1 MVGANGRSIAHR
13 DACEGF
19 KSCVL
24 EGCTEGNKVRRAGAH
39 NSLPDED
46 PIQTHEWELSVQEVV
61 EQQGAQR
68 AERLLHSAI
77 AAGAEAGIDIDTTTT
92 PYLNTIAPDMQG
104 SYPGD
109 LEMEKRLHT
118 INRWNAMMMVTR
130 ANKYVDGIGGHIST
144 YASASHLWEV
154 GLNHFYR
161 GKDGEGWGDHVYW
174 QGHASPGI
182 YARAWLEGRLS
193 DENIHNF
200 RQEIGGAGL
209 SSYPHPRLMPDFWE
223 YPSVSMGLGAMTAI
237 HQARFNRYLH
247 HRGLADTTLSR
258 VWYTMGDGESDEP
271 ESLSELALAAREGL
285 DNIVMTMNCNLQ
297 RLDGP
302 VRGNSKIVQE
312 LEGRFRGAGWNVI
325 KVLWGSSWDALF
337 AKDTSGTLAKR
348 LAELVDGDEQR
359 LFTAEGAVIRKE
371 LFAGDELTA
380 LVADYSDEELEALTE
395 DLGGHDFLKIHAAYA
410 AACAHKGQPTVIL
423 ARTIKGY
430 GLGPAFAGRNT
441 THQRKKAD
449 ENDLRLIRDAMG
461 LDFSDED
468 LEKLPFI
475 HPNDVPDVV
484 AYAKN
489 RRAAMMGPM
498 PERRVPEM
506 ALTLPEA
513 SVYAEFD
520 DGTKGSSQVSTTM
533 AFVRLMRGLMKT
545 KEFGERV
552 VPLIPDEARTFGM
565 DPLFAEFG
573 IYHPEGQ
580 LYKPVD
586 HKVLMKYKESAK
598 GQILEE
604 GINEAGALS
613 SFIAA
618 ATSYATQGSPTI
630 PFYIFYSMFGFQRVA
645 DLIWSAADSRA
656 RGFLIGAT
664 SGRTTL
670 NGEGLQHQDGHSLL
684 MAHSNPAVRAYDP
697 AFAFELSTI
706 IKQGIVDM
714 CENNSDVIYYLAVYN
729 ENYPMPAKPKD
740 CEEGILKGLY
750 KLRDAPAGDGPMV
763 RLIGSGPIMLQVLD
777 AVEKLETFGVRSEI
791 WSATSYGELRREGM
805 EASRWNRLHPG
816 ESMKTSWVEQQ
827 FGDDKAPIVAVSDNV
842 AAVPEMIREWVH
854 APYTVLGT
862 DGFGRSDTRPAL
874 RRFFEIDGEA
884 VALAAL
890 SSLVREGRLEA
901 SVYNEA
907 MTSFGVSTE
916 RTDITSL

>member
-1 MVGANGRSIAHR
+1 M
-13 DACEGF
+13 
-19 KSCVL
+19 
-24 EGCTEGNKVRRAGAH
+24 VRRAGAH

-46 PIQTHEWELSVQEVV
+46 PIQTHEWELSVKEVV

-68 AERLLHSAI
+68 AERLLHSAV
-77 AAGAEAGIDIDTTTT
+77 AAGAESGIDIDTTTT

-109 LEMEKRLHT
+109 IEMEKRLHT
-118 INRWNAMMMVTR
+118 INRWNAMMLVTR

-144 YASASHLWEV
+144 YASVSHLWEI

-193 DENIHNF
+193 DENMNNF
-200 RQEIGGAGL
+200 RQEVGGEGL
-209 SSYPHPRLMPDFWE
+209 SSYPHPRLMPTFWE

-325 KVLWGSSWDALF
+325 KVLWGSSWDVLF
-337 AKDTSGTLAKR
+337 AKDTSGILAKR

-371 LFAGDELTA
+371 LFAGEALTA
-380 LVADYSDEELEALTE
+380 MVADYSDEELEALTE
-395 DLGGHDFLKIHAAYA
+395 DLGGHDFHKIHAAYA
-410 AACAHKGQPTVIL
+410 SACAHKGQPTVVL

-449 ENDLRLIRDAMG
+449 EKDLRLIRDAMG

-468 LEKLPFI
+468 LENLPFI
-475 HPNDVPDVV
+475 QPKDVPDVV
-484 AYAKN
+484 AYAKK
-489 RRAAMMGPM
+489 RRVAMMGPM
-498 PERRVPEM
+498 PERRVPEIN
-506 ALTLPEA
+506 LTLPED

-520 DGTKGSSQVSTTM
+520 DGSKGTSQVSTTM

-565 DPLFAEFG
+565 DPLFSEFG

-656 RGFLIGAT
+656 RGFLVGAT

-706 IKQGIVDM
+706 IKQGIVEM
-714 CENNSDVIYYLAVYN
+714 CEQDTDVIYYLAVYN
-729 ENYPMPAKPKD
+729 ENYPMPAKPKG

-750 KLRDAPAGDGPMV
+750 KLREAPSGDGPVV
-763 RLIGSGPIMLQVLD
+763 RLLGSGPIMLQVLD
-777 AVEKLETFGVRSEI
+777 AVEKLETFGIRSEI

-805 EASRWNRLHPG
+805 EVSRWNRLHPG
-816 ESMKTSWVEQQ
+816 DSMKSSWVEQQ
-827 FGDDKAPIVAVSDNV
+827 FGEDASPIIAVSDNV
-842 AAVPEMIREWVH
+842 ASVPEMIREWVH

-884 VALAAL
+884 VALAAI
-890 SSLVREGRLEA
+890 SSLVREGKLDA
-901 SVYNEA
+901 SVHADA
-907 MTSFGVSTE
+907 MASFGVSAD
-916 RTDITSL
+916 RTDITGL

>member
-1 MVGANGRSIAHR
+1 M
-13 DACEGF
+13 
-19 KSCVL
+19 L
-24 EGCTEGNKVRRAGAH
+24 
-39 NSLPDED
+39 
-46 PIQTHEWELSVQEVV
+46 
-61 EQQGAQR
+61 
-68 AERLLHSAI
+68 
-77 AAGAEAGIDIDTTTT
+77 
-92 PYLNTIAPDMQG
+92 
-104 SYPGD
+104 
-109 LEMEKRLHT
+109 
-118 INRWNAMMMVTR
+118 VTR

-144 YASASHLWEV
+144 YASVSHLWEV

-193 DENIHNF
+193 DENMNNF
-200 RQEIGGAGL
+200 RQEVGGEGL
-209 SSYPHPRLMPDFWE
+209 SSYPHPRLMPTFWE

-337 AKDTSGTLAKR
+337 AKDTSGILAKR

-371 LFAGDELTA
+371 LFAGEALTA
-380 LVADYSDEELEALTE
+380 MVADYSDEELEALTE
-395 DLGGHDFLKIHAAYA
+395 DLGGHDFHKIHAAYA
-410 AACAHKGQPTVIL
+410 AACAHKGQPTVVL

-449 ENDLRLIRDAMG
+449 EKDLRLIRDAMG
-461 LDFSDED
+461 LDFTDED
-468 LEKLPFI
+468 LENLPFI
-475 HPNDVPDVV
+475 QPKDVPDVV
-484 AYAKN
+484 AYAKK

-498 PERRVPEM
+498 PERRVPEIN
-506 ALTLPEA
+506 LTLPED

-520 DGTKGSSQVSTTM
+520 DGTKGTSQVSTTM

-565 DPLFAEFG
+565 DPLFSEFG

-656 RGFLIGAT
+656 RGFLVGAT

-706 IKQGIVDM
+706 IKQGIVEM
-714 CENNSDVIYYLAVYN
+714 CEQDADVIYYLAVYN

-750 KLRDAPAGDGPMV
+750 KLREAPSGDGPVV
-763 RLIGSGPIMLQVLD
+763 RLLGSGPIMLQVLD
-777 AVEKLETFGVRSEI
+777 AVEKLETFGIRSEI

-816 ESMKTSWVEQQ
+816 ESMKSSWVEQQ
-827 FGDDKAPIVAVSDNV
+827 FGDDASPIIAVSDNV
-842 AAVPEMIREWVH
+842 ASVPEMIREWVH

-884 VALAAL
+884 VALAAI
-890 SSLVREGRLEA
+890 SSLVREGKLDA
-901 SVYNEA
+901 SVHADA
-907 MTSFGVSTE
+907 MASFGVSAE
-916 RTDITSL
+916 RTDITGL